1 VSVPLVGF
9 RRLWIQRR
17 IPGHDPR
24 RVVPLGDL
32 GVLAWLAARPS
43 FSQLPHVRLRAK
55 DPVPAAKS
63 EIAIRALGVTSGDDS
78 PLARS
83 ATLILWRTIENLTPQ
98 SIVARLESAG
108 ARIIV
113 TLARIL
119 A

>member
-1 VSVPLVGF
+1 MVRIVSFIAVSGSLYK
-9 RRLWIQRR
+9 
-17 IPGHDPR
+17 
-24 RVVPLGDL
+24 
-32 GVLAWLAARPS
+32 S
-43 FSQLPHVRLRAK
+43 SAK